1 MGGLNATKFNPLSLP
16 PISACKKKFKKG
28 IMRTC
33 SCSRSYFPFNIAI
46 ECRERTVPGRDNS
59 GAPTASFGRWKWR
72 GRGRRERC
80 PFAPIKSNYSNSRK
94 GNVHLIIVW
103 PKHVLMTDIAVS
115 AYARLRVGASGVH
128 GLRQIHT
135 LRSFAIENERE
146 TNCCKKTSGIRPSD
160 GRNRS
165 GKYGETW

>member
-1 MGGLNATKFNPLSLP
+1 MGGLKNATKFNPLSLP
-16 PISACKKKFKKG
+16 PISACKKEFKKG

-46 ECRERTVPGRDNS
+46 ECRERTVPRRDNS

-115 AYARLRVGASGVH
+115 ACVRAFTRRREWSAWLKANSHASFLRDWK
-128 GLRQIHT
+128 RK
-135 LRSFAIENERE
+135 RNELL
-146 TNCCKKTSGIRPSD
+146 
-160 GRNRS
+160 
-165 GKYGETW
+165 

>member
-1 MGGLNATKFNPLSLP
+1 
-16 PISACKKKFKKG
+16 
-28 IMRTC
+28 MRTC

-46 ECRERTVPGRDNS
+46 ECRERTVRRRDNS

-146 TNCCKKTSGIRPSD
+146 TNRCKNERYKTVRMD
-160 GRNRS
+160 GTDRENTEGLDNWKLEKKNNEEITRRWCS
-165 GKYGETW
+165 ILLI